1 MGEVTRFFLCTTNI
15 TGCKIFGGIQA
26 VLNAIY
32 LVLVI
37 YGFALAN
44 DQFDQVHQ
52 QLRDAGLYRH
62 KFHQELAELSNTSN
76 TLLIITMVIYSLAIL
91 ISLML
96 IAGAMK
102 RNSCLVKTWM
112 VFNGL
117 AILAYAYGTFFNG
130 KWKNLAVLAVA
141 IWSELVAFGALK
153 EIDILNTSNFPNP
166 AQPQTQF
173 GAPPN
178 PQAQS
183 GLPTYAQAEVQSGL
197 PYPMTGAPRVPT
209 LQQPGGHI

>member
-1 MGEVTRFFLCTTNI
+1 MGEVTRFFCCTTNI
-15 TGCKIFGGIQA
+15 IGCKIFGGIQA
-26 VLNAIY
+26 GLNAGY
-32 LVLVI
+32 LIVVI

>member
-1 MGEVTRFFLCTTNI
+1 MGEVKRFFLGTTNI

-26 VLNAIY
+26 GLNAGY
-32 LVLVI
+32 LIVVI

-62 KFHQELAELSNTSN
+62 KFHQELANLSNTSN

-153 EIDILNTSNFPNP
+153 EIDILNTSNLPNP

>member
-1 MGEVTRFFLCTTNI
+1 MGEVKRFFLCTTNI

-76 TLLIITMVIYSLAIL
+76 TLLIITMHS
-91 ISLML
+91 
-96 IAGAMK
+96 
-102 RNSCLVKTWM
+102 
-112 VFNGL
+112 
-117 AILAYAYGTFFNG
+117 GTKIENLSDFWKKIGIFFSHP
-130 KWKNLAVLAVA
+130 NLKLGHVR
-141 IWSELVAFGALK
+141 
-153 EIDILNTSNFPNP
+153 
-166 AQPQTQF
+166 
-173 GAPPN
+173 
-178 PQAQS
+178 
-183 GLPTYAQAEVQSGL
+183 
-197 PYPMTGAPRVPT
+197 MT
-209 LQQPGGHI
+209 

>member
-26 VLNAIY
+26 GLNAIY

-141 IWSELVAFGALK
+141 IWSELIAFGALK
-153 EIDILNTSNFPNP
+153 EIDILNTNP

>member
-1 MGEVTRFFLCTTNI
+1 MGEVKRFFLCTTNI
-15 TGCKIFGGIQA
+15 TGCKIFGGFQA
-26 VLNAIY
+26 GLNAGY
-32 LVLVI
+32 LIVVI